1 MSSVVF
7 VHGLFGHPQRT
18 WTGWKQPER
27 RTAPSPSQ
35 DFNLPGRVEQSTGGE
50 RLSVTTDPEAEPG
63 VTNESSSR
71 EILHQGSDIPSS
83 SMINCSLIVGLQAGE
98 IFWPESMLPIVLPVA
113 RILTWG
119 YDADVDAF
127 NTSVGHN
134 NVEQHSTDLLT
145 DIANLLDKLGDVSPG
160 SRAYMSK
167 LTDLWEQAK
176 PIIFVVHSLGGIVV
190 KEVRINPFTYL
201 CNIKASKAQRAQ

>member
-1 MSSVVF
+1 M
-7 VHGLFGHPQRT
+7 GC
-18 WTGWKQPER
+18 KQPER
-27 RTAPSPSQ
+27 RTASSPSQ
-35 DFNLPGRVEQSTGGE
+35 VFNLPRRLEQSTGGG
-50 RLSVTTDPEAEPG
+50 RLSVTTDPEAEPE
-63 VTNESSSR
+63 VTNETSST
-71 EILHQGSDIPSS
+71 EILHQGSDVPLS
-83 SMINCSLIVGLQAGE
+83 SMINCSQIVGLQAGE
-98 IFWPESMLPIVLPVA
+98 VFWPESMLPIVLPEA

-127 NTSVGHN
+127 NISVGHN

-167 LTDLWEQAK
+167 LTDFWYQAK

-190 KEVRINPFTYL
+190 KEVSSYPFTYL
-201 CNIKASKAQRAQ
+201 CNSEVSKAQRAND